1 MDAKDA
7 KREASA
13 RRVRVAY
20 NEIATG
26 LIAKIREEQQT
37 EEQKANALKK
47 QLQTLL
53 ERTENEEDQAAI
65 RAKIAS
71 IDQSLADAKAKELA
85 EQEKRLADQ
94 RAALAKDLGISLDF
108 APVKS
113 QVDAMADDLAKLSE
127 AFHADPDMFGGV
139 EGALEEAENRI
150 RQKYSDQNLKTF
162 SDALGKVDSTESLDA
177 LTKDLA
183 DKLEKNLISQDAYNA
198 ALDAATKKEAE
209 LTEARIAAIPGLRE
223 LLDESN
229 INQERLSKAE
239 KEHADTLEALAKAHE
254 DRLISDERFAE
265 LVSKADEKLAKAKED
280 GAASFKSEADRQY
293 AETMEALDKALQ
305 ERLVTDEKYAEL
317 ARKAD
322 ERLAK
327 AKEDEAAKLRADA
340 RSKLG
345 IDAIMEELK
354 LPAQKFA
361 DKMKEAQAALD
372 ANQIN
377 KEEFDAYRDKIQK
390 EIYGE
395 RKELETFAKKFEEP
409 KAAKPEKEA
418 GPAKS
423 MEAGSADLYLA
434 QVKNSTAEYQRQ
446 IQTTTAQMAQS
457 QLEALEENRMTNYY
471 LAEMLDSGVNFDLP
485 VWG

>member
-1 MDAKDA
+1 M
-7 KREASA
+7 
-13 RRVRVAY
+13 
-20 NEIATG
+20 
-26 LIAKIREEQQT
+26 
-37 EEQKANALKK
+37 
-47 QLQTLL
+47 
-53 ERTENEEDQAAI
+53 
-65 RAKIAS
+65 
-71 IDQSLADAKAKELA
+71 
-85 EQEKRLADQ
+85 
-94 RAALAKDLGISLDF
+94 
-108 APVKS
+108 
-113 QVDAMADDLAKLSE
+113 
-127 AFHADPDMFGGV
+127 
-139 EGALEEAENRI
+139 
-150 RQKYSDQNLKTF
+150 
-162 SDALGKVDSTESLDA
+162 
-177 LTKDLA
+177 
-183 DKLEKNLISQDAYNA
+183 
-198 ALDAATKKEAE
+198 
-209 LTEARIAAIPGLRE
+209 
-223 LLDESN
+223 
-229 INQERLSKAE
+229 
-239 KEHADTLEALAKAHE
+239 AKAHE